1 MNKLSI
7 LYWAIQIL
15 PAIAFLASEPVAADE
30 KRPFTVRDS
39 IEMSY
44 FGTVVE
50 SNPEHS
56 HGDGTSSPDGRYLV
70 KMTHRGVLP
79 EGVVEGSIWLFDTSD
94 ILKSIRERD
103 SDIPTPDLLVHM
115 SAAIN
120 GYTGDFIERGNIL
133 FQPMW
138 SNDSRFLYFVGR
150 DGQENRQ
157 LFRVDIPTGTIE
169 TLSYRNQDVMTYRLS
184 HDSLAYLAGPNV
196 KTSIE
201 WASAGPDIPDSVI
214 GTGTPLLPLLYPNFR
229 GYANSEQFELEAWIL
244 QGGSAEPIVNASTGE
259 AVLVLSTLSEVGSS
273 AAADGTHLLLTD
285 ELLADTNWPSDD
297 PASRSEAVSPISLT
311 VSESLNQPPVL
322 VATNYQTQESRV
334 IFDPNPQLGD
344 IARGDVKVYELQDS
358 HGRSISVGLV
368 TPPDFEP
375 GNRYPLVIQTHGFHR
390 DRFFRNGY
398 SETANAG
405 RPLASR
411 GIVVLQV
418 EEPRPDSEPPWAD
431 LPKLSLDVY
440 LSAIDALAEEGT
452 IDPEKVGITG
462 YSETGLFTAA
472 SITRAPDRFA
482 AALIANSDPLTMT
495 GYYSYV
501 DSPLHGVTEQLL
513 GAAPYG
519 QDLST
524 WTERSPSMSTDK
536 ISAPVLIFAADPW
549 HLLGMWDLY
558 AALRYQEK
566 PVELHYVRTGRHNI
580 KKPLHKLAHQE
591 MLVDWFDFWLNSNED
606 ADPEKI
612 EQYRRWGELRETSGR

>member
-7 LYWAIQIL
+7 LYLAIQIL
-15 PAIAFLASEPVAADE
+15 AAIAFLASEPVAADE

-79 EGVVEGSIWLFDTSD
+79 EGVVEGSIWLFETSD

-103 SDIPTPDLLVHM
+103 SDIPTPDLLVRM

-133 FQPMW
+133 FQAMW
-138 SNDSRFLYFVGR
+138 SNDSRFLYFAGR

-196 KTSIE
+196 NPSIE

-229 GYANSEQFELEAWIL
+229 GYANSEHFELEAWIFH
-244 QGGSAEPIVNASTGE
+244 GGSTEPIVNSSTGE
-259 AVLVLSTLSEVGSS
+259 SVVVSSTLAEVGSS

-285 ELLADTNWPSDD
+285 ELLADTNWPSDN
-297 PASRSEAVSPISLT
+297 PASRPEAASLISVT

-322 VATNYQTQESRV
+322 VAMDYQTGERV
-334 IFDPNPQLGD
+334 
-344 IARGDVKVYELQDS
+344 E
-358 HGRSISVGLV
+358 
-368 TPPDFEP
+368 
-375 GNRYPLVIQTHGFHR
+375 
-390 DRFFRNGY
+390 
-398 SETANAG
+398 
-405 RPLASR
+405 
-411 GIVVLQV
+411 
-418 EEPRPDSEPPWAD
+418 
-431 LPKLSLDVY
+431 
-440 LSAIDALAEEGT
+440 
-452 IDPEKVGITG
+452 
-462 YSETGLFTAA
+462 
-472 SITRAPDRFA
+472 
-482 AALIANSDPLTMT
+482 
-495 GYYSYV
+495 
-501 DSPLHGVTEQLL
+501 
-513 GAAPYG
+513 
-519 QDLST
+519 
-524 WTERSPSMSTDK
+524 
-536 ISAPVLIFAADPW
+536 
-549 HLLGMWDLY
+549 
-558 AALRYQEK
+558 
-566 PVELHYVRTGRHNI
+566 
-580 KKPLHKLAHQE
+580 
-591 MLVDWFDFWLNSNED
+591 
-606 ADPEKI
+606 
-612 EQYRRWGELRETSGR
+612 